1 MLKRIDPSQ
10 AEMGMLIHK
19 LEGPWL
25 KHPFWKTKFVIDD
38 PEILSDLR
46 DSDIQAVV
54 IDVSRGRDVESH
66 APMRSF
72 SPPSPPS
79 GLRSRFAPKPV
90 RGAPEPS
97 AFNFR
102 STKPQTTA
110 REFGHAAK
118 VADRG
123 RKIVTQ
129 VFIEARLG
137 KSIKANAVEPV
148 IEDIFASIQRNPHAF
163 NGLMRCKQEAECVYR
178 HALACSALMIS
189 LARQLKMTP
198 TEIREAGKAGLLFD
212 VGISQLPIDIADYQD
227 DYRKIPHEIL
237 REHTTLGFNFL
248 TASGLS
254 GQTPLVALH
263 HHERNDGSGYP
274 AGLIGGDI
282 PLLSRMAAVCDA
294 YDELAAKG
302 TDAHP
307 VDPGEVVQRMAQ
319 MSGKFDPVV
328 FDAFVQCIGIYPIGT
343 FVELRSGLLAM
354 VVDQDVADHSKP
366 KVRTFFS
373 QPLGERVQSEEIDL
387 SKCNGQDEIMGLAD
401 MSRFEPEDVRE
412 LRHRMM
418 NAVMRA
424 A

>member
-1 MLKRIDPSQ
+1 MF
-10 AEMGMLIHK
+10 IHK

-25 KHPFWKTKFVIDD
+25 KHPFWKTKFVIND
-38 PEILSDLR
+38 PETLADLR
-46 DSDIQAVV
+46 DSDIEAVV
-54 IDVSRGRDVESH
+54 IDVSRGRDISAMARPMA
-66 APMRSF
+66 APAG
-72 SPPSPPS
+72 PSPGGRP
-79 GLRSRFAPKPV
+79 RFQLPLV
-90 RGAPEPS
+90 RPAPEPR

-129 VFIEARLG
+129 VFLEARLG

-163 NGLMRCKQEAECVYR
+163 NGLMRCKQETECVYR

-189 LARQLKMTP
+189 LARQLKLSP
-198 TEIREAGKAGLLFD
+198 AEIREAGQAGLLFD
-212 VGISQLPIDIADYQD
+212 VGINQLPIDLAPYQD
-227 DYRKIPHEIL
+227 DFRSIPQEIL
-237 REHTTLGFNFL
+237 HQHTTLGYNFL
-248 TASGLS
+248 AASGLPER
-254 GQTPLVALH
+254 TALVALH

-274 AGLIGGDI
+274 SGLIGGDI

-294 YDELAAKG
+294 YDELAAG
-302 TDAHP
+302 GSDAHP
-307 VDPGEVVQRMAQ
+307 VDPGEVVKRMAQ
-319 MSGKFDPVV
+319 MGGKFDPVV

-343 FVELRSGLLAM
+343 FVELRSGHLAM
-354 VVDQDVADHSKP
+354 VVDQHGVDHAKP

-373 QPLGERVQSEEIDL
+373 LALGERVHSQEIDL
-387 SKCNGQDEIMGLAD
+387 GDCNSEEEILGLAD
-401 MSRFEPEDVRE
+401 MSRFEPEEVRE

>member
-10 AEMGMLIHK
+10 AELGMFIHK

-38 PEILSDLR
+38 PDTLSDLR
-46 DSDIQAVV
+46 DSDIEALV
-54 IDVSRGRDVESH
+54 IDVSRGRDV
-66 APMRSF
+66 ASF
-72 SPPSPPS
+72 TPAWPASPPPAP
-79 GLRSRFAPKPV
+79 RSRFAAKPA
-90 RGAPEPS
+90 RPAPEPS

-118 VADRG
+118 IEERG

-137 KSIKANAVEPV
+137 KSIKANAVEPI

-189 LARQLKMTP
+189 LARQLKLSP
-198 TEIREAGKAGLLFD
+198 SEIREAGQAGLLFD
-212 VGISQLPIDIADYQD
+212 VGISLLPIDIAEYQD
-227 DYRKIPHEIL
+227 DFRAIPFDIL
-237 REHTTLGFNFL
+237 REHTTLGRNFL
-248 TASGLS
+248 NASGMS
-254 GQTPLVALH
+254 EATGLVALH
-263 HHERNDGSGYP
+263 HHERNDGTGYP

-294 YDELAAKG
+294 YDEFATKG
-302 TDAHP
+302 SDAHP

-319 MSGKFDPVV
+319 MAGKFDPVV
-328 FDAFVQCIGIYPIGT
+328 FDAFVQCIGVYPIGT

-373 QPLGERVQSEEIDL
+373 LHLGERVRSEEIDL
-387 SKCNGQDEIMGLAD
+387 AKTEGRDEIAGLAD

-412 LRHRMM
+412 LRHRML